1 MLVASW
7 LSIASN
13 LEQLSGRDTP
23 IRCRKSGIKGLCK
36 FCVYWGFFFFF
47 FLLTK
52 TCSRY
57 EELRVKEAA
66 LLEDE
71 KIVLAQKS
79 DLKLRKRAKTSA
91 GNKTEVRKKKKSR
104 CVLFCFCFCF

>member
-1 MLVASW
+1 MGETRQSGAGSLAS
-7 LSIASN
+7 
-13 LEQLSGRDTP
+13 RD
-23 IRCRKSGIKGLCK
+23 
-36 FCVYWGFFFFF
+36 CVSFVFIGVFFFDENLF
-47 FLLTK
+47 
-52 TCSRY
+52 RY